1 MVPKPE
7 NYPYPLT
14 MNDYQADA
22 AATMIYK
29 WKVIYPALGL
39 ASEAGE
45 VCDKIKKVLRD
56 KNGEFTQ
63 NDRLDIRLELGDV
76 LWYVSQIA
84 SDLDLGLESVAI
96 RNIEKLRVRK
106 ENDTLKGSGDNR

>member
-1 MVPKPE
+1 MMMDFNK
-7 NYPYPLT
+7 
-14 MNDYQADA
+14 YQEKSRETA
-22 AATMIYK
+22 IYK
-29 WKVIYPALGL
+29 DKLIYPALGL

-63 NDRLDIRLELGDV
+63 DDRLDIRLELGDV